1 MDWETGET
9 GRGGYPHSMTS
20 PWVLKGCREMAEPG
34 AQQFSLDIP
43 MADFFQVF
51 AQMSHLSE
59 GSSHPGSR
67 LPISLLRIIF
77 F

>member
-1 MDWETGET
+1 
-9 GRGGYPHSMTS
+9 
-20 PWVLKGCREMAEPG
+20 MAEPG